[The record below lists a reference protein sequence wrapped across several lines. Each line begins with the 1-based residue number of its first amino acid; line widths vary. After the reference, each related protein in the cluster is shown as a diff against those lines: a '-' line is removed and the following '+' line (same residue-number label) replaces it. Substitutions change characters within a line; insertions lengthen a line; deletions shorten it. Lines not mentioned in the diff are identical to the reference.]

1 MAVEAKEMLENN
13 VKHAVRREIQT
24 QLIKINIELKK
35 EVNISEYVALL
46 SEKRQLQ
53 ELLNVYNNEH

>member
-13 VKHAVRREIQT
+13 VKHAVRREIQS

-35 EVNISEYVALL
+35 EVHISEYVALL